1 MRIEGFFARNSL
13 TGSHA
18 EGQRQ
23 VMYKHFFKRFIDI
36 LLSGLAIIILA
47 LPMLIVAIIVKIDS
61 PGPVLF
67 KQKRIGRGKKPFTIL
82 KFRSMPVSAPHDTP
96 THELKNSE
104 NMLSRWQK
112 FIRASS
118 VDELP
123 QLLNI
128 FVGQMSIIGPRPAL
142 WNQYDLIEERDKYGA
157 NDVRPGLTGWAQIN
171 GRDELEIADKARL
184 DGEYVEKLSFGFDC
198 KCFFG
203 TIGKVLHR
211 DGVVEGGTGEIHA
224 RENASDSS
232 ADAMPE
238 VAATAEIQSLER
250 VDPAAETAVAANEQ
264 IGNGN
269 GSAIPESDE
278 IGVTEQRKHGKK
290 IMLICVSSQNVLTF
304 RKELIRALQNEGC
317 EVSVVCFDDLY
328 RDKIEP
334 LGVEFISVGDSNRST
349 NPLKVLAL
357 KKKYRAIVEKIKPD
371 VVFAFAMKP
380 NALGVP
386 AAKKAGAAEIYS
398 MVEGAGDVFINN
410 SFKWKLIRVYV
421 SHLYKKAFKISRKVV
436 FLNEDD
442 KKEFIARKLVK
453 PNKCEIINGIGV
465 DVNKFAFRPMQ
476 NGANFL
482 MVARMLKTKG
492 VMEYCEAARM
502 VKAVRPQAV
511 FGYVGG
517 EGTITLGDIK
527 SYIDDG
533 SVTYFGTTD
542 DVRPYYEACTAFVLP
557 SYREGMPMAVMEAE
571 SVGRA
576 IIATDVN
583 GCRSAVR
590 DDYNGFLIAKGDSC
604 AAELAN
610 KCIYFIDNPEVAAEM
625 GEKSRTLA
633 ENEFDSRVINA
644 KLLRIIGITE
654 DKDSE

>member
-1 MRIEGFFARNSL
+1 
-13 TGSHA
+13 
-18 EGQRQ
+18 
-23 VMYKHFFKRFIDI
+23 MYKHFFKRFFDI

-47 LPMLIVAIIVKIDS
+47 IPMLIVAIIIKIDS

-67 KQKRIGRGKKPFTIL
+67 KQKRVGLHKKYFTIL

-96 THELKNSE
+96 THELKNAESL
-104 NMLSRWQK
+104 LSRWQR
-112 FIRASS
+112 FIRKSS
-118 VDELP
+118 IDELP
-123 QLLNI
+123 QLFNI
-128 FVGQMSIIGPRPAL
+128 FVGQMAIIGPRPAL

-171 GRDELEIADKARL
+171 GRDELEIAEKARL
-184 DGEYVEKLSFGFDC
+184 DGEYVEKLGFGFDC

-203 TIGKVLHR
+203 TIGKVLHH
-211 DGVVEGGTGEIHA
+211 DGVVEGGTGEMHKNDA
-224 RENASDSS
+224 VSAAPSDMS
-232 ADAMPE
+232 E
-238 VAATAEIQSLER
+238 VAATVTVQS
-250 VDPAAETAVAANEQ
+250 AETVAEEQPEQQAENAALSDLDRQHEAERTAN
-264 IGNGN
+264 
-269 GSAIPESDE
+269 
-278 IGVTEQRKHGKK
+278 GKK

-304 RKELIRALQNEGC
+304 RKELIKALQNEGC

-334 LGVEFISVGDSNRST
+334 LGVDFISVGDSNRST

-357 KKKYRAIVEKIKPD
+357 KKKYRAIIESKKPD

-386 AAKKAGAAEIYS
+386 AAKKAGVKEIYS

-410 SFKWKLIRVYV
+410 SLKWKLIRVYV
-421 SHLYKKAFKISRKVV
+421 SHLYKKAFKISRKVI

-453 PNKCEIINGIGV
+453 PGKCEIINGIGV
-465 DVNKFAFRPMQ
+465 DIDKFAFKPMQ

-492 VMEYCEAARM
+492 IYEYCEAARM

-517 EGTITLGDIK
+517 EGTVKLEDIK

-542 DVRPYYEACTAFVLP
+542 DVRPYYEDCTAFVLP
-557 SYREGMPMAVMEAE
+557 SYREGMPMSVMEAE

-576 IIATDVN
+576 IIATNVN

-590 DDYNGFLIAKGDSC
+590 DDYNGFLIPKGENC
-604 AAELAN
+604 AIELAN
-610 KCIYFIDNPEVAAEM
+610 KCIYFIDNPEKAAEM
-625 GEKSRTLA
+625 GEKSRALA
-633 ENEFDSRVINA
+633 ENEFDSRVINR
-644 KLLRIIGITE
+644 KLLGIIGITE
-654 DKDSE
+654 GK